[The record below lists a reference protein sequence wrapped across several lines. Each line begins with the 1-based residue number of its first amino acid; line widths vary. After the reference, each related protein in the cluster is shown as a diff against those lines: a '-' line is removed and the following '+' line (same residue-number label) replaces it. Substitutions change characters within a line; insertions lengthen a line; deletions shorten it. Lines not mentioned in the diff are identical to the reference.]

1 MNINK
6 LFLKRP
12 FLLNKDTSMKVLEF
26 EILERKYQISCPDKE
41 EEILKACV
49 TLVDSRMKALKTQ
62 GKLHSTEKIAIM
74 VALTLAKDFLKVG
87 GANGDES
94 SEKIVELTNTIEKAL
109 APQDNLFLKT
119 TLFSN
124 HREC

>member
-1 MNINK
+1 
-6 LFLKRP
+6 
-12 FLLNKDTSMKVLEF
+12 MKVLEF

-49 TLVDSRMKALKTQ
+49 TLVDARMTTLKTQ

-74 VALTLAKDFLKVG
+74 VALTLAKDFLTVG
-87 GANGDES
+87 GSNGDES

-109 APQDNLFLKT
+109 APQDNLF
-119 TLFSN
+119 
-124 HREC
+124 

>member
-1 MNINK
+1 
-6 LFLKRP
+6 
-12 FLLNKDTSMKVLEF
+12 MKVLEF

-49 TLVDSRMKALKTQ
+49 TLVDSRMKALKKQ

-87 GANGDES
+87 GANGDVS
-94 SEKIVELTNTIEKAL
+94 SERIVELTNTIEKAL
-109 APQDNLFLKT
+109 APQDNLF
-119 TLFSN
+119 
-124 HREC
+124 

>member
-1 MNINK
+1 
-6 LFLKRP
+6 
-12 FLLNKDTSMKVLEF
+12 MKVLEF

-49 TLVDSRMKALKTQ
+49 ALVDSRMKSLKTQ

-94 SEKIVELTNTIEKAL
+94 NEKIVELPMSDYQLKIYELARQSERSENKRNAL
-109 APQDNLFLKT
+109 KKMKNAENRSFDGV
-119 TLFSN
+119 
-124 HREC
+124 C